1 LQFNCVFSQRSILC
15 IEKSKL
21 IEARATKGY
30 TQKQLAERLC
40 MDVSNYNRREKGLA
54 KIMPS
59 EWEKIANFLEVSV
72 EDIYENEE
80 ATFIICKDQSVGVV
94 NHGTNNV
101 YTVPEFLLESQ
112 RKYIAKLEEEIA
124 QLKERLK

>member
-1 LQFNCVFSQRSILC
+1 M
-15 IEKSKL
+15 EKSKL
-21 IEARATKGY
+21 IESRTTKGLS
-30 TQKQLAERLC
+30 QKQLAERLC

-54 KIMPS
+54 KIAPS

-112 RKYIAKLEEEIA
+112 RKYIAKLEEEII
-124 QLKERLK
+124 QHKERLQ

>member
-1 LQFNCVFSQRSILC
+1 M
-15 IEKSKL
+15 EKSKL
-21 IEARATKGY
+21 IEARNNKGLS
-30 TQKQLAERLC
+30 QKQIAERLC
-40 MDVSNYNRREKGLA
+40 MDVSNYNRREKGLS
-54 KIMPS
+54 KIAPS

-80 ATFIICKDQSVGVV
+80 ATFIICKDHSVGII
-94 NHGTNNV
+94 NGINNV

-124 QLKERLK
+124 SLKQQLDDESGKDIE